1 MNDITILIQNYIT
14 AHKNVNITQKE
25 EEQYLNQII
34 DLIQSIYPEADV
46 NLSDGY
52 ITISYFTIIG
62 YEDISPLLELGITN
76 FHIDTHIGVKSGIIH
91 VPEYYHKLVI
101 CIDIDSFQ
109 DITED

>member
-1 MNDITILIQNYIT
+1 MTDITELIRNYIN
-14 AHKNVNITQKE
+14 AHRTVTTNKQTEDN
-25 EEQYLNQII
+25 YLQEIIKQI
-34 DLIQSIYPEADV
+34 QEVYQEAKV
-46 NLSDGY
+46 EVSDGY
-52 ITISYFTIIG
+52 IKIGYFTIID
-62 YEDISPLLELGITN
+62 YNDIQPLLMLGLTN